1 MLSCEEGMEIRILHR
16 QGHSIREIARQL
28 GVSRNTVRRHLK
40 GEAAATYG
48 PRPARPGKLAAHQEY
63 IRARVEAALPER
75 LVATALHRELVER
88 GYRGGVSLLQK
99 HMRALRPQVRPDPLV
114 RFETAPGHQ
123 LQMDWAIFRRGERP
137 LVAFVATLGF
147 SRAGFIRFSDNARI
161 ETFREDLLAAFAFF
175 GGVPR
180 EVLCD
185 NAKTVVLKRHAYGRD
200 LHRFHPKLWD
210 LAHTCGFQ
218 LKLCRPYRAK
228 TKGKVERFIRYV
240 RDSFYVPL
248 ASRLKMHGVEIDPMT
263 AQIEAQRWLREVA
276 NVRIHATTNARPID
290 RWDQERAALTPLKER
305 PKHIPHRQ
313 AAQPTYPHVPPQH
326 DLRQYD
332 RLLAAVQVRP

>member
-16 QGHSIREIARQL
+16 QGHSIREIARQM

-40 GEAAATYG
+40 GESAATYG
-48 PRPARPGKLAAHQEY
+48 PRAMRPGKLAAYHEY
-63 IRARVEAALPER
+63 IRARVEAALPDR
-75 LVATALHRELVER
+75 LAATALHRELIER

-99 HMRALRPQVRPDPLV
+99 HMRTLRPQAQPDPLV

-147 SRAGFIRFSDNARI
+147 SRLGFIRFSDNARI
-161 ETFREDLLAAFAFF
+161 ETFREDLLAAFEFF

-210 LAHTCGFQ
+210 LAHTYSFQ

-248 ASRLKMHGVEIDPMT
+248 ASRLKMHGIELDPMT
-263 AQIEAQRWLREVA
+263 AQIEALRWLREVA
-276 NVRIHATTNARPID
+276 NVRIHATTSARPVE
-290 RWDQERAALTPLKER
+290 RWDAEREALQPLIAR
-305 PKHIPHRQ
+305 PKHIPYSHT
-313 AAQPTYPHVPPQH
+313 ALPTYPPVPPQH
-326 DLRQYD
+326 DLKQYD
-332 RLLAAVQVRP
+332 RLLASLEVRP

>member
-1 MLSCEEGMEIRILHR
+1 MEIRILHR
-16 QGHSIREIARQL
+16 QGHSIREIARQM

-40 GEAAATYG
+40 GESAAAYG
-48 PRPARPGKLAAHQEY
+48 PRPPRPGKLAAHHDY
-63 IRARVEAALPER
+63 IRARIEAALPDR
-75 LVATALHRELVER
+75 LKAPALHRELVER

-99 HMRALRPQVRPDPLV
+99 HLRTLRPQARPDPLV
-114 RFETAPGHQ
+114 RFETAPGVQ

-147 SRAGFIRFSDNARI
+147 SRLGFIRFSDNARA
-161 ETFREDLLAAFAFF
+161 ETFRDDLIAAFEFF

-180 EVLCD
+180 QVLCD

-210 LAHTCGFQ
+210 LAHSYGFQ
-218 LKLCRPYRAK
+218 LSLCRPYRAK

-248 ASRLKMHGVEIDPMT
+248 ASRLKMHGVELDPMT

-276 NVRIHATTNARPID
+276 NVRVHATTRARPVD
-290 RWDQERAALTPLKER
+290 RWDAERAALMRLPTR
-305 PKHIPHRQ
+305 PKHIAHR
-313 AAQPTYPHVPPQH
+313 APTSPIYPAVPPQH

-332 RLLAAVQVRP
+332 RLLATVEVRP

>member
-1 MLSCEEGMEIRILHR
+1 VLSCEEGMEIRILHR

-75 LVATALHRELVER
+75 LAATALHRELVER

-99 HMRALRPQVRPDPLV
+99 HMRALRPQVQPDPLV

-147 SRAGFIRFSDNARI
+147 SRVGFIRFSDNARI
-161 ETFREDLLAAFAFF
+161 DTFREDLLAAFAFF

-210 LAHTCGFQ
+210 LAHTLGFQ